1 MIVKAGSLIA
11 LAVAFIGVL
20 YLFNKDYIFSKN
32 ILAIAIQICAA
43 GLMIWAR
50 VTFGIRSFHATANT
64 TKGGLVT
71 NGPYHFLRHPVYA
84 SLIYFFGACAISYP
98 FKETIAAILLIIA
111 GLSVRILLEEKSLQ
125 ETYNQEYKDY
135 SKRTKRII
143 PFLF

>member
-50 VTFGIRSFHATANT
+50 ITFGIRSFHATANT